1 MLPRWKLFTLW
12 CYFNFFECQF
22 RSWNIFQSPRKY
34 SRRSGRKL
42 RSICL
47 PPHYGLASLI
57 QELNVDLNGQTIS
70 KTSQYG
76 YIHNWI
82 KDWRQNFDVEIDNGL
97 NTVDDPSKLYSYQNG
112 RNMEGRVVPRLE
124 FLASVYPN
132 ADGDKDINTLWK
144 N

>member
-1 MLPRWKLFTLW
+1 MPVQKLKYISITAEIQQEERQKITFNLFT
-12 CYFNFFECQF
+12 
-22 RSWNIFQSPRKY
+22 
-34 SRRSGRKL
+34 
-42 RSICL
+42 
-47 PPHYGLASLI
+47 PHYGLASLI
-57 QELNVDLNGQTIS
+57 QELNVYLNGQTIS

-132 ADGDKDINTLWK
+132 ADGDKDINTLLK